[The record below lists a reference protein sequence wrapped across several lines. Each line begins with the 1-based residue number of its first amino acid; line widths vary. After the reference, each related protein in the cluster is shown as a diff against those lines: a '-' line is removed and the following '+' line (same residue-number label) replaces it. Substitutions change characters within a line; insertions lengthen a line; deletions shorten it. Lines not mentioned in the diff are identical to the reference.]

1 MTGSPLSVRAAPAG
15 TGPATRTLPWFG
27 LIGLLVVAALLAAV
41 FVQVRQHALL
51 TLSVRNQ
58 DDYRELN
65 LNQLEA
71 DYLRLRE
78 QWHEHELRPDL
89 EALQLRYDIFVSRIS
104 LLKTDAAHQLLAAA
118 PEAGSVV
125 RGIDEFVRRGDVYLG
140 TDRRAA
146 LNPEASHAL
155 LQQLDALGDG
165 VHRMLVDASHQVAA
179 QVAER
184 RELVRMHN
192 EVNLGLTA
200 FLSAMVLLFG
210 LIALRQL
217 RKLDE
222 RRRQLETLA
231 TELRDAHTQAEA
243 ANEAKSVFLADISHE
258 LRTPL
263 NGLLGML
270 GLVRGAPRDPQADG
284 WLAAADDSACHLLHL
299 LDDMLDLSKLE
310 SGTLALTREPLPLRA
325 LAADVIALMQP
336 IADAK
341 ALVLR
346 SEVDPALP
354 AHALLDSTR
363 VRQVLYNLVH
373 NAIKYTDRGEVTLR
387 CRRTMGDDGQDLV
400 AFDVCDDG
408 IGIDAVTLDRLF
420 RRWRRGDD
428 PRARRH
434 FGTGLGL
441 AISRNLARLM
451 GGEIVVHS
459 TPGSGSIFSFR
470 FPLVPTVGAA
480 APAGPAASAAEPA
493 AAPASLRVLV
503 AEDHPVNRQYL
514 AALLER
520 LGHRC
525 RLAANGH
532 EAVQALGLERYDLV
546 LMDVHMP
553 VMDGIAATE
562 AIRALPAP
570 AGTTRIVALTADVFD
585 DTERHCR
592 TAGADE
598 VVTKPISRETLSALL
613 ARTDRGPAPAAG
625 GAAARPRETAL
636 VDRSVV
642 EQLRGLF
649 GPERTPNLYRGF
661 FDHAVDA
668 VRRMREA
675 LHDADIETLRRA
687 GHSVKGAAANLGL
700 AALADAAGSIS
711 AEAASWPAPQVAHAV
726 QRVDELVAA
735 SLARC
740 TAEGLVAGPRTAG

>member
-1 MTGSPLSVRAAPAG
+1 MTRAPPPG
-15 TGPATRTLPWFG
+15 RATPRDADGALRTAPWFG
-27 LIGLLVVAALLAAV
+27 LIGLLVAAALLAAV

-51 TLSVRNQ
+51 SLSVQNQ

-78 QWHEHELRPDL
+78 QWHEHELGGDL
-89 EALQLRYDIFVSRIS
+89 AALQLRYDIFVSRIS
-104 LLKTDAAHQLLAAA
+104 LLQTEPAHRLLAAA
-118 PEAGSVV
+118 PEATSVV
-125 RGIDEFVRRGDVYLG
+125 RSIEEFVRRADVYLG
-140 TDRRAA
+140 AERGAA
-146 LNPEASHAL
+146 LSPEASHAL
-155 LQQLDALGDG
+155 LAQLDALGDG

-184 RELVRMHN
+184 RELVRVHN
-192 EVNLGLTA
+192 EVNLALTA
-200 FLSAMVLLFG
+200 FLSAMVVLFA

-222 RRRQLETLA
+222 RRRALEALT
-231 TELRDAHTQAEA
+231 TELRDAHAQAEA

-270 GLVRGAPRDPQADG
+270 GLVRGAPRDRQADG
-284 WLAAADDSACHLLHL
+284 WLGAADDSACHLLHL

-310 SGTLALTREPLPLRA
+310 SGTLTLAPEPLALRA

-341 ALVLR
+341 ALALR
-346 SEVDPALP
+346 HDVDPALP
-354 AHALLDSTR
+354 AYALLDATR

-387 CRRTMGDDGQDLV
+387 CRRTMGDDGQDVV

-408 IGIDAVTLDRLF
+408 IGIDALTLDRLF

-470 FPLVPTVGAA
+470 FPLVPTVGATAPADPA
-480 APAGPAASAAEPA
+480 APAAEPA
-493 AAPASLRVLV
+493 AASASLRVLV

-532 EAVQALGLERYDLV
+532 EAVQALNLERYDLV

-553 VMDGIAATE
+553 VMDGIAATA

-598 VVTKPISRETLSALL
+598 VVTKPVSRETLTALL
-613 ARTDRGPAPAAG
+613 ARTGHRATPVAD
-625 GAAARPRETAL
+625 GAAARQRETAL
-636 VDRSVV
+636 VDRVV
-642 EQLRGLF
+642 VDQLRGLL
-649 GPERTPNLYRGF
+649 GPEKTPTLYRGF
-661 FDHAVDA
+661 FDQALDA

-711 AEAASWPAPQVAHAV
+711 TEAASWPAPQVAHAV
-726 QRVDELVAA
+726 QRIDELVAA
-735 SLARC
+735 SLALC
-740 TAEGLVAGPRTAG
+740 ADEGLLPGPTAAG

>member
-1 MTGSPLSVRAAPAG
+1 MTDLPSPQPAE
-15 TGPATRTLPWFG
+15 PALRSGPWFG
-27 LIGLLVVAALLAAV
+27 LIGLLVVVTLLAAV

-51 TLSVRNQ
+51 NLSVQNQ
-58 DDYRELN
+58 DDYLVID

-71 DYLRLRE
+71 EYLRLRE
-78 QWHEHELRPDL
+78 QWRQHDLRPDL
-89 EALQLRYDIFVSRIS
+89 DALQLRYDIFVSRVS
-104 LLKTDAAHQLLAAA
+104 LLQTRAARRLMAGLPESA
-118 PEAGSVV
+118 PVV
-125 RGIDEFVRRGDVYLG
+125 REVEEFVRRADVYLG
-140 TDRRAA
+140 TDHRAP
-146 LNPEASHAL
+146 LNPDTSHAL
-155 LQQLDALGDG
+155 LAQLDALGDG
-165 VHRMLVDASHQVAA
+165 IHRVFVDASHQVAA
-179 QVAER
+179 QVVER
-184 RELVRMHN
+184 RDLVRVHN
-192 EVNLGLTA
+192 EINIALTA
-200 FLSAMVLLFG
+200 FLSAMVLLFA

-222 RRRQLETLA
+222 RRQRLETLA
-231 TELRDAHTQAEA
+231 TELRDARIQADA

-270 GLVRGAPRDPQADG
+270 GLVRGAPRDPQADR
-284 WLAAADDSACHLLHL
+284 WLAAADDSACHLLRL

-310 SGTLALTREPLPLRA
+310 SGTLTLNPEPLALRA

-341 ALVLR
+341 ALTLR
-346 SEVDPALP
+346 QEVDPALP
-354 AHALLDSTR
+354 AHALLDATR
-363 VRQVLYNLVH
+363 VRQILYNLVH

-408 IGIDAVTLDRLF
+408 IGIDSGTLDRLF
-420 RRWRRGDD
+420 RRWGRGDD

-470 FPLVPTVGAA
+470 FPLVPTVGAT
-480 APAGPAASAAEPA
+480 APADPPAAKPASAAEP
-493 AAPASLRVLV
+493 LRVLV
-503 AEDHPVNRQYL
+503 AEDHPVNRQYV

-532 EAVQALGLERYDLV
+532 EAVQALSLDRYDLV

-553 VMDGIAATE
+553 VMDGVAAIE

-570 AGTTRIVALTADVFD
+570 AGKTRIVALTADVFD
-585 DTERHCR
+585 GTERRCR
-592 TAGADE
+592 EAGADE
-598 VVTKPISRETLSALL
+598 VATKPITRQALAALL
-613 ARTDRGPAPAAG
+613 ARAGRSAAPAADD
-625 GAAARPRETAL
+625 AAPDQPSAAL

-642 EQLRGLF
+642 DQLRDLL
-649 GPERTPNLYRGF
+649 GPDKTPSLYRGF
-661 FDHAVDA
+661 FDQAVDA
-668 VRRMREA
+668 VRRMHQA
-675 LHDADIETLRRA
+675 MHDADIDALRRT
-687 GHSVKGAAANLGL
+687 GHSVKGAAASLGL

-711 AEAASWPAPQVAHAV
+711 AEAGAWPAPRVAHAV

-735 SLARC
+735 SLALC
-740 TAEGLVAGPRTAG
+740 AAEGLVPGPTTAAG